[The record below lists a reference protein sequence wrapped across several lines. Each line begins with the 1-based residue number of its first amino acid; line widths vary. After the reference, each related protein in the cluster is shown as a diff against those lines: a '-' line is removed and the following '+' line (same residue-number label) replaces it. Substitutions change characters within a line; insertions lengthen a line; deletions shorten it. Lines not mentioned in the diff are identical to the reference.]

1 MGLSRMEQEV
11 HILKTADEKEW
22 MMYSS
27 DPKYIRKM
35 DKIGVSPYKK
45 EKIDNDTYGYF
56 YKIEEKQ
63 ISFRKKRILTEEQK
77 KKMKER
83 MLSNINKDK

>member
-1 MGLSRMEQEV
+1 MGLSRAEQETSV
-11 HILKTADEKEW
+11 VKTADEKEW
-22 MMYSS
+22 MIYSS

-35 DKIGVSPYKK
+35 NKIGVKPYKK

-63 ISFRKKRILTEEQK
+63 ISFRRKRILTEEQK

-83 MLSNINKDK
+83 MLNNINKDK